1 MPFNWNLFPW
11 TKFNE
16 INLDWFLG
24 QFKETQDAMEHAEDA
39 VETINTY
46 DARISAAERNSTI
59 AVQQAGEA
67 LATAGDAQEVAEGIE
82 GKADRAIATAGNAVD
97 TANAATT
104 RSTTA
109 LEVAN
114 SANTTAQGVDAKAT
128 QALSD
133 SATALSVANGMSD
146 RLSNAEDDASQAAD
160 DAAVALQTA
169 NSFNPRVTTLEDEI
183 IHFTGKANR
192 SWLNVDTDYA
202 TVTEAGYCHIS
213 DNGRF
218 AKLYHYFDVQANP
231 SSTGSVW
238 RDVCY
243 HDFPGVIINNWPTSN
258 EIIVQGIGLTFEGP
272 QGGSKLPTV
281 LANIYSINPA
291 RVKFT
296 PITGGTRVTVGARL
310 LEGGTKRFRIWFFGS
325 IIQMSSFD

>member
-24 QFKETQDAMEHAEDA
+24 QFKETQDAMEEAEEA

-46 DARISAAERNSTI
+46 DDRIASAERNSTI

-67 LATAGDAQEVAEGIE
+67 LATAGDAKDVAEGIE
-82 GKADRAIATAGNAVD
+82 GKADSAIATAGNAVD

-169 NSFNPRVTTLEDEI
+169 NGFGSRVTTLEDEI
-183 IHFTGKANR
+183 IHFSGKANR
-192 SWLNVDTDYA
+192 SWLNVDRDYA
-202 TVTEAGYCHIS
+202 TVTEFGYSHVS
-213 DNGRF
+213 DNGKF
-218 AKLYHYFDVQANP
+218 AKLFHYFDVQANP
-231 SSTGSVW
+231 SSTGGVW

-243 HDFPGVIINNWPTSN
+243 HDYPDVIIDNWPTTN
-258 EIIVQGIGLTFEGP
+258 EIIVQGIGLTFEGT
-272 QGGSKLPTV
+272 QGGSNLPTV
-281 LANIYSINPA
+281 VSDIYAINPA
-291 RVKFT
+291 RVKLT
-296 PITGGTRVTVGARL
+296 PIAGGGTRMTVGARL
-310 LEGGTKRFRIWFFGS
+310 LQGGTKRFRVWFFGS
-325 IIQMSSFD
+325 IIQLSNF

>member
-24 QFKETQDAMEHAEDA
+24 QFKETQDAMEEAESA

-46 DARISAAERNSTI
+46 DDRIASAQRNSTI

-67 LATAGDAQEVAEGIE
+67 LATASDAQEVAEGID
-82 GKADRAIATAGNAVD
+82 GKATLALETSQ
-97 TANAATT
+97 TANTNSQQAESTASGAWS
-104 RSTTA
+104 RANHAITTA
-109 LEVAN
+109 E
-114 SANTTAQGVDAKAT
+114 GVDAKAT

-146 RLSNAEDDASQAAD
+146 RLTNAEDDASQAAD

-169 NSFNPRVTTLEDEI
+169 NGFSSRITALEGEI
-183 IHFTGKANR
+183 INFAGKANR
-192 SWLNVDTDYA
+192 NWLNVDTDYA
-202 TVTEAGYCHIS
+202 TVTEFGYSHVS
-213 DNGRF
+213 DNGKF

-231 SSTGSVW
+231 SSTGGVW

-243 HDFPGVIINNWPTSN
+243 HDYPEVIIDNWPTSN

-272 QGGSKLPTV
+272 QGGSNLPTV
-281 LANIYSINPA
+281 VSNIYAINPA
-291 RVKFT
+291 RVKLT
-296 PITGGTRVTVGARL
+296 PITGGGTRMTVGARL
-310 LEGGTKRFRIWFFGS
+310 LQGGTKRFRIWFFGS
-325 IIQMSSFD
+325 IIQLSNF

>member
-24 QFKETQDAMEHAEDA
+24 QFKQTQDAMEEAESA

-46 DARISAAERNSTI
+46 DDRIASAQRNATI

-67 LATAGDAQEVAEGIE
+67 LATASDAQEVAEGIE
-82 GKADRAIATAGNAVD
+82 GKADGAIATAGTAVD
-97 TANAATT
+97 TANAANT
-104 RSTTA
+104 RSNTA
-109 LEVAN
+109 LNVAN

-128 QALSD
+128 QALND
-133 SATALSVANGMSD
+133 SSTALSIANGMSD
-146 RLSNAEDDASQAAD
+146 RLTNAEDDASQAAD

-169 NSFNPRVTTLEDEI
+169 NGFSSRITALEGDI
-183 IHFTGKANR
+183 INFTGSANR

-202 TVTEAGYCHIS
+202 TVTEPGYCHIS
-213 DNGRF
+213 DTGHF

-231 SSTGSVW
+231 SSTGPVW

-243 HDFPGVIINNWPTSN
+243 HDFPGVTVPS
-258 EIIVQGIGLTFEGP
+258 EFIVQGIGLTFEGP
-272 QGGSKLPTV
+272 QGGSNLPT
-281 LANIYSINPA
+281 LISDIRSINPA

-310 LEGGTKRFRIWFFGS
+310 LQGGTKRFRIWFFGS
-325 IIQMSSFD
+325 IIQLVSFD